1 MPIRTVKTWHVDCD
15 HCTKTINVIAGTTWS
30 DWLGGTIFNRGQ
42 LNHHLRRERWTI
54 GTQVL
59 CPDCAVTT

>member
-1 MPIRTVKTWHVDCD
+1 MAITTVKSWIVGCD
-15 HCTKTINVIAGTTWS
+15 HCSKTIDVFAGKTWS
-30 DWLGGTIFNRGQ
+30 HWLGEPIFNRGQ
-42 LNHHLRRERWTI
+42 LTTHLRRERWTV